1 MDVIRA
7 ELERLAARTDSHATL
22 ADATVQAL
30 IERLEAIRAAVE
42 REPNALR
49 AALPSERDPP
59 NALRAALPSLLA
71 ALKSTG
77 GKLSDSHKEWH
88 SALGKLNKS
97 IDKVR

>member
-30 IERLEAIRAAVE
+30 IERLEAVRAAVE
-42 REPNALR
+42 R
-49 AALPSERDPP
+49 DP

-71 ALKSTG
+71 AIRACNARLG
-77 GKLSDSHKEWH
+77 DSHKEWH
-88 SALGKLNKS
+88 GALSKLNKS